1 MPERTSLSLYRWCSA
16 QTAKALQDLSPLW
29 LEGKNSKTKVIMVNR
44 QIKLMSEEWE
54 ALLFIQT
61 QEQANTGRRPSVNEV
76 IGKSILNNAQEL
88 GYQDEQKH
96 SIKQ

>member
-1 MPERTSLSLYRWCSA
+1 MVFRW
-16 QTAKALQDLSPLW
+16 TAKALQDLSPSGL
-29 LEGKNSKTKVIMVNR
+29 KASIQKTKAIMVNR
-44 QIKLMSEEWE
+44 QIKLKSEEWE

-61 QEQANTGRRPSVNEV
+61 QEQATTGRRPSVNEV

-96 SIKQ
+96 NIK